1 MNEQEI
7 FFKFIDQRLKKQHNP
22 DPELVKK
29 HNADPLNKDFQIK
42 KGELVE
48 QSDVVHDI
56 LAFLA
61 EKMIEYN
68 KEKNKEIKSFL
79 EWLEREVG
87 AKVEDLTG
95 KTTIKKY
102 HETTA
107 DNLISTF
114 KKNKKKIQIDP
125 SRRDFQDRLSTE
137 FDKSIQKLMPLKR
150 EIKMTDRLIDQIVY
164 KLYGLTEEEIKIVE
178 GSLQK

>member
-1 MNEQEI
+1 MSENNILQ
-7 FFKFIDQRLKKQHNP
+7 FIDQRFKKRHIP

-42 KGELVE
+42 EGELVE
-48 QSDVVHDI
+48 QSDVAHDI
-56 LAFLA
+56 LAFLS

-68 KEKNKEIKSFL
+68 KNKNKEIKSFL
-79 EWLEREVG
+79 EWSEREIG
-87 AKVEDLTG
+87 AKVEGLIG

-107 DNLISTF
+107 DNLINVF
-114 KKNKKKIQIDP
+114 KKNKKKLQIDP

-137 FDKSIQKLMPLKR
+137 FDKSIQKLTPLKR
-150 EIKMTDRLIDQIVY
+150 KIEMTDRLIDQIVY
-164 KLYGLTEEEIKIVE
+164 KLYELTEEEIRIVE
-178 GSLQK
+178 ERLQK

>member
-1 MNEQEI
+1 MINEEI
-7 FFKFIDQRLKKQHNP
+7 LNWINEKLQKIHQP

-42 KGELVE
+42 EGEIVE
-48 QSDVVHDI
+48 QSDVVHDF

-68 KEKNKEIKSFL
+68 KEKNEETKSFL
-79 EWLEREVG
+79 GWLERDIG
-87 AKVEDLTG
+87 TKVEDLTG
-95 KTTIKKY
+95 KTIIKKY
-102 HETTA
+102 HETTG
-107 DNLISTF
+107 DNLISILKENR
-114 KKNKKKIQIDP
+114 KKLQIDP

-137 FDKSIQKLMPLKR
+137 FDTSLRKLTPLKR
-150 EIKMTDRLIDQIVY
+150 KIEITDHLIDQIVY

-178 GSLQK
+178 ENFAK